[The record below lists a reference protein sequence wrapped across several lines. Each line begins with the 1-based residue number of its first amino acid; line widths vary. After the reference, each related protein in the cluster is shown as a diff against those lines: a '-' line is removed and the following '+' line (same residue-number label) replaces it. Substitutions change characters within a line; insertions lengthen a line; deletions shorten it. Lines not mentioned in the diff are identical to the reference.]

1 MPGGR
6 TFLVERYLPQLQTA
20 DIELLTGRLAAAS
33 AQLRAEGRDIRWL
46 RSLAILADETCLCTF
61 SAQTRADVEEA
72 NRRADATYERI
83 TETLALENAHE

>member
-1 MPGGR
+1 MPDGR

-20 DIELLTGRLAAAS
+20 DVELLARRLADAS

-46 RSLAILADETCLCTF
+46 RSLAILNDETCLCTF

-83 TETLALENAHE
+83 VDTVALENADK